1 MMYLLMIRP
10 QRKLK
15 AQRAQLMAALSPGD
29 EIVTIGGLYGR
40 VDEVGESTVDI
51 EIAEGVIVRFD
62 RRAVATITKDIPADD
77 VDEDEDEDDDEAD
90 EDAADHHDPDTDHHE
105 DPEETTTVSTAV
117 DDATGGDD
125 PAAGTTR

>member
-40 VDEVGESTVDI
+40 VDEVGESTVDL

-62 RRAVATITKDIPADD
+62 RRAVATITKDLPADD
-77 VDEDEDEDDDEAD
+77 VDEDEDDDEAD
-90 EDAADHHDPDTDHHE
+90 EDAADHHDPDPDHHE

-117 DDATGGDD
+117 DDAAGGDD